1 MINTIKTIQDG
12 RILSLNDCL
21 GVNKPDRLYYA
32 ATVSVKQANSTGPTA
47 TTITNLRFNTDDT
60 VNPGTVNPLVKP
72 SAGTNRSF
80 SKTVYLNADTTPSGT
95 INNVKIYC
103 DGTIGWTGCILYIG
117 ASASYTQASGTAG
130 TTGDDSSVAT
140 TNIERYSAAAS
151 AKSITGTISNPSTGK
166 ITDYV
171 VMQVDVSTS
180 AVAGT
185 LSAETLTFQYDET

>member
-1 MINTIKTIQDG
+1 M
-12 RILSLNDCL
+12 
-21 GVNKPDRLYYA
+21 A

-72 SAGTNRSF
+72 SAGTNRSYW
-80 SKTVYLNADTTPSGT
+80 KTVYLNADSSPAGT
-95 INNVKIYC
+95 INNVKLYS
-103 DGTIGWTGCILYIG
+103 DGTIGWTGCTLFVG
-117 ASASYTQASGTAG
+117 TTGTYTQATGTPG
-130 TTGDDSSVAT
+130 TTGTDSGVAT
-140 TNIERYSAAAS
+140 ALMSGFTSGS
-151 AKSITGTISNPSTGK
+151 PKSVTGTITNPSTGK

-171 VMQVDVSTS
+171 VFQVDLSTS